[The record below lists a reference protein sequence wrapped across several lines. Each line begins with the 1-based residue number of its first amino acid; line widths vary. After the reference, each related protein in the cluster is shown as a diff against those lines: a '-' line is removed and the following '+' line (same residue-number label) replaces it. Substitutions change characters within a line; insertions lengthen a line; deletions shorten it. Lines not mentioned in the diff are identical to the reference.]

1 MNTPESAIPG
11 TPIANVQLQP
21 GEAERAAIIDLSAV
35 EHNVRTLKHRIGE
48 RQLIAVVKA
57 DAYGHGAYPV
67 ARSVLEAGAD
77 MLAVVHVSE
86 ALELRSEGIEAPI
99 IAWLHTPR
107 TDFEEAIEADVRLG
121 VSGWDLEAIAIAA
134 AKLRMRA
141 IVHLKADT
149 GLGRNG
155 STDTEWPALISRSA
169 ELEAAG
175 LIRVEGIFT
184 HFAVADEP
192 ERAETAQQTEKFNKF
207 VAAARAAGLTPDLIH
222 LANSPATLTGASEE
236 YNTPEAV
243 LGNAV
248 RCGLAIYGL
257 SPLAGVSAQQLGLRP
272 VMTLTG
278 YVSAVKEVPAGQ
290 GVSYGLRYTTDK
302 PTTLALIPLGYADG
316 VPRIAANAPVR
327 IYPRDAEAK
336 TYRVVGRI
344 AMDQL
349 VVDLGEPGLSNPEL
363 GYLGARAVLFGA
375 GPNPPVEEWAEA
387 SETINYEVV
396 TRISSRVI
404 RIYSGGTWIEREID
418 VLHSLDEALKDID
431 TSVPEGAQ

>member
-155 STDTEWPALISRSA
+155 STDTEWPALISRAA

-192 ERAETAQQTEKFNKF
+192 ERAETVQQTEKFNKF

-236 YNTPEAV
+236 YNTSEAV

-327 IYPRDAEAK
+327 IYPRD
-336 TYRVVGRI
+336 
-344 AMDQL
+344 
-349 VVDLGEPGLSNPEL
+349 DLGEPGLSSPEL